1 MQKGAKLNTISSQV
15 LIFVSADGLSS
26 LKNGLIIYEFPLN
39 ERMRTFIR
47 LEHLFAQIS
56 HFAQSTSEWDSRAAV
71 QALLDALTIF
81 SRSDV
86 RSELLKELERHH
98 KVLAR
103 IARSQGIDRE
113 KLQAT
118 VDKIDFLR
126 SRVREVNGKL
136 GAQLLDCGLFKS
148 IVQRSAIPGGTCC
161 FDLPG
166 YHYWLQQPAAH
177 RQQDLSLWL
186 EPLMPVEESIS
197 FVLNTIRQSVLPGQ
211 EYAQAGFFQQN
222 LDRSLPFQM
231 IRIGLD
237 RSLPYYAEISGGKH
251 RFTIR
256 FMELEFLEKPR
267 QTSSDVPFQL
277 TRCLF

>member
-1 MQKGAKLNTISSQV
+1 
-15 LIFVSADGLSS
+15 
-26 LKNGLIIYEFPLN
+26 
-39 ERMRTFIR
+39 MRTFIR
-47 LEHLFAQIS
+47 LEHLFAQVG
-56 HFAQSTSEWDSRAAV
+56 HFIKGSSEWDSRAAV
-71 QALLDALTIF
+71 QALLDALTIY

-118 VDKIDFLR
+118 VDKIDLLR
-126 SRVREVNGKL
+126 HRIREVNGKL
-136 GAQLLDCGLFKS
+136 GAQLVECGLFKS
-148 IVQRSAIPGGTCC
+148 ILQRSAIPGGTCC

-166 YHYWLQQPAAH
+166 YHYWLQQPPAH

-186 EPLMPVEESIS
+186 EPLMPIEEGIV
-197 FVLNTIRQSVLPGQ
+197 FVLDTIRKSALPSQ
-211 EYAQAGFFQQN
+211 EYAQAGFFQQS

-231 IRIGLD
+231 IRISLD
-237 RSLPYYAEISGGKH
+237 RSLPYFAEISGGKH

-256 FMELEFLEKPR
+256 FLELEFLEKPR
-267 QTSSDVPFQL
+267 QTNANVPFRL

>member
-1 MQKGAKLNTISSQV
+1 MQKEIKLTTINS
-15 LIFVSADGLSS
+15 LSS
-26 LKNGLIIYEFPLN
+26 FATQNGLPSLENSLIIYEFPLN

-56 HFAQSTSEWDSRAAV
+56 YFVKGTSEWESRAAV
-71 QALLDALTIF
+71 QALLDAFTIF

-86 RSELLKELERHH
+86 RSELLKELERHY

-103 IARSQGIDRE
+103 LARSQGIDRE
-113 KLQAT
+113 KLQAI
-118 VDKIDFLR
+118 VDRINLLTER
-126 SRVREVNGKL
+126 LREVNSKL
-136 GAQLLDCGLFKS
+136 GVHLLDCSLFKS
-148 IVQRSAIPGGTCC
+148 IVQRGAIPGGTCC

-166 YHYWLQQPAAH
+166 YHFWLQQPPAH

-186 EPLMPVEESIS
+186 ESLLPVEEAIV
-197 FVLNTIRQSVLPGQ
+197 FVLDTIRKSALPSQ
-211 EYAQAGFFQQN
+211 EYARAGFFQQN
-222 LDRSLPFQM
+222 LDRSLPFQI

-256 FMELEFLEKPR
+256 FMELDFVEKSR
-267 QTSSDVPFQL
+267 QTHFDVPFQL

>member
-1 MQKGAKLNTISSQV
+1 M
-15 LIFVSADGLSS
+15 
-26 LKNGLIIYEFPLN
+26 KNGLIIYEFPLN

-56 HFAQSTSEWDSRAAV
+56 YFAQGTSEWDSRMAV
-71 QALLDALTIF
+71 QALLDAFTIF

-86 RSELLKELERHH
+86 RSELLKELERHY

-103 IARSQGIDRE
+103 LARSQGIDRE
-113 KLQAT
+113 KLQT
-118 VDKIDFLR
+118 IIDKIGFL
-126 SRVREVNGKL
+126 SQQLREVNSKF

-166 YHYWLQQPAAH
+166 YHFWLQQPAAH

-186 EPLMPVEESIS
+186 EPLIPVEESIT
-197 FVLNTIRQSVLPGQ
+197 FVLDTIRQSALPSQ

-231 IRIGLD
+231 IRIGLERD
-237 RSLPYYAEISGGKH
+237 LPYYAEISGGKH
-251 RFTIR
+251 RFTVR
-256 FMELEFLEKPR
+256 FMELEFLEKSK
-267 QTSSDVPFQL
+267 QTSADVPFQL
-277 TRCLF
+277 TCCLF